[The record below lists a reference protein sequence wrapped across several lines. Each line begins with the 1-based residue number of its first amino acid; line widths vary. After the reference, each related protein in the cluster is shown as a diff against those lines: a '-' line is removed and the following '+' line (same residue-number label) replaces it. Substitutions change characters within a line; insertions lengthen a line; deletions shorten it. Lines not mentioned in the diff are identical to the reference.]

1 MKTAK
6 TPSRLATQFAAL
18 SLSASVLL
26 ISPFVSADSPRS
38 SSPPH
43 AMPSS
48 SMDTQM
54 RGGTMDMK
62 AMMKEDMDSMASMQM
77 TGNPDVDFAMMM
89 RNHHL
94 SGIKMAEMELRDGKE
109 PKMRTVAKSII
120 AQQKKEIAKFD
131 QFLVKHGHSA
141 KSGKK

>member
-38 SSPPH
+38 SSPPQ
-43 AMPSS
+43 AMPHST
-48 SMDTQM
+48 MGTQM
-54 RGGTMDMK
+54 SGGTMDMK
-62 AMMKEDMDSMASMQM
+62 SMMKEDMDKMSNMQM
-77 TGNPDVDFAMMM
+77 SGNPDVDFAMMM

-94 SGIKMAEMELRDGKE
+94 SGIKMAEMQLRDGKE
-109 PKMRTVAKSII
+109 PKMRKMAKSII
-120 AQQKKEIAKFD
+120 AEQKKEIAKFD
-131 QFLVKHGHSA
+131 QFLAKQGHSA
-141 KSGKK
+141 KPGNK

>member
-6 TPSRLATQFAAL
+6 TLPRLAKLLAAL
-18 SLSASVLL
+18 SLSTSALL
-26 ISPFVSADSPRS
+26 ISSFASADSPS
-38 SSPPH
+38 SATPPH

-94 SGIKMAEMELRDGKE
+94 SGIKMAEIELRDGKE